1 MNRAEMRR
9 AAREKQKKTATY
21 NVTRGELEK
30 MIEEGC
36 SKKIAAA
43 KEQATYD
50 AINTAMT
57 LLLTLPLEVLMDH
70 YWKKSYEKRIPEF
83 TAYVLEYYERWQN
96 GDLDMDELKKDLWDY
111 GGIRLEELDES
122 EGVND
127 AEKTQ
132 S

>member
-9 AAREKQKKTATY
+9 AAREKQKKTAMY
-21 NVTRGELEK
+21 NLTRGELER

-96 GDLDMDELKKDLWDY
+96 GELDMDELKKDLWDY
-111 GGIRLEELDES
+111 GGVRLEES
-122 EGVND
+122 
-127 AEKTQ
+127 K
-132 S
+132 